1 MNDAVITLNG
11 LEKRFPGMD
20 KPAVAPLDCT
30 IHAGYVTGLVGP
42 DGAGKTTLMR
52 MLAGLLKPDSGS
64 ATVIGFDPI
73 KNDGALHA
81 VLGYMPQKFGLYED
95 LTVMENLN
103 LYADLRSVTGEA
115 RKQTFARL
123 LEFTSLGPFTG
134 RLAGKLS
141 GGMKQKLGL
150 ACTLVGEPKVLL
162 LDEPGV
168 GVDPISRRE
177 LWQMVHELAG
187 EGMLI
192 LWSTSYL
199 DEAEQCRDVLLM
211 NEGELLYQG
220 EPKALTQTMAGRS
233 FLMTSPHEG
242 NRKLLQ
248 RALKLPQVSDGMIQG
263 KSVRLILKKEATPD
277 DIRHADGMP
286 EININETTPRFEDAF
301 IDLLGGAGTSESP
314 LGAILH
320 TVEGTPG
327 ETVIEAKELTKKFGD
342 FAATDHVN
350 FAVKRGEIFGLLGP
364 NGAGKSTTFKMMCG
378 LLVPT
383 SGQALVLGMD
393 LKESSGKA
401 RQHLGY
407 MAQKFSLYGN
417 LTVEQNLRFFS
428 GVYGLRGRA
437 QNEKISRM
445 SEAFGLKSIASHA
458 TDELPLGFKQRL
470 ALACSLMHEPD
481 ILFLD
486 EPTSGLDP
494 LGCREVKDLIHMLKK
509 RGKTVIVTSH
519 LLSDIEDVCDRVIIL
534 YGGQIRAQ
542 GTLNELLTIEGT
554 NRITTPQLP
563 PEVMEKVLAI
573 LRGSLSD
580 DQFKVDHPRMS
591 LEDFFLDVVNK
602 AQSESV
608 ETYGARS
615 GGHIAEYLSADA
627 QEDSARELLDSLTK
641 KDRDTEKPQETVAET
656 PKIDTKAL
664 EDLSDDLL
672 RKKEPKKEEPAAP
685 AIDLSEANEKL
696 KDILSSKDSK

>member
-1 MNDAVITLNG
+1 MSESIIHLHG
-11 LEKRFPGMD
+11 LVKRFPGME
-20 KPAVAPLDCT
+20 KPAVARLDCE

-52 MLAGLLKPDSGS
+52 ILAGLMKPDEGS
-64 ATVIGFDPI
+64 ATVIGLDPI
-73 KNDGALHA
+73 KDDSALHA
-81 VLGYMPQKFGLYED
+81 MLGYMPQKFGLYED
-95 LTVMENLN
+95 LTVQENLN
-103 LYADLRSVTGEA
+103 LYASLRSVTGKKRDE
-115 RKQTFARL
+115 TFARL
-123 LEFTSLGPFTG
+123 LEFTALGPFTD

-220 EPKALTQTMAGRS
+220 EPKALTRSMAGRS
-233 FLMTSPHEG
+233 FLVTSPQEN
-242 NRKLLQ
+242 NRRLL
-248 RALKLPQVSDGMIQG
+248 RHLLRLPQVSDGMIQG
-263 KSVRLILKKEATPD
+263 RSVRMILKKEAQPQ
-277 DIRHADGMP
+277 AVQQASGMP
-286 EININETTPRFEDAF
+286 PVDIEATAPRFEDAF

-314 LGAILH
+314 LGTILH
-320 TVEGTPG
+320 TVEGDKD
-327 ETVIEAKELTKKFGD
+327 ETVIEAKALTKKFGD

-383 SGQALVLGMD
+383 DGQALVLNMD
-393 LKESSGKA
+393 LKVSSGKA

-428 GVYGLRGRA
+428 GVYGLRGKA
-437 QNEKISRM
+437 QREKIARM
-445 SEAFGLKSIASHA
+445 SDAFGLKTIAGQA
-458 TDELPLGFKQRL
+458 TDALPLGFKQRL

-486 EPTSGLDP
+486 EPTSGVDP
-494 LGCREVKDLIHMLKK
+494 LTRREFWLHINSMVEKGVTVMVTTHFMDEAEYCDRIGLVYRGKLIASGTPDDLKAQTADEEHPDPTMEHAFITLIHNWDKE
-509 RGKTVIVTSH
+509 H
-519 LLSDIEDVCDRVIIL
+519 SDER
-534 YGGQIRAQ
+534 
-542 GTLNELLTIEGT
+542 
-554 NRITTPQLP
+554 
-563 PEVMEKVLAI
+563 
-573 LRGSLSD
+573 
-580 DQFKVDHPRMS
+580 
-591 LEDFFLDVVNK
+591 
-602 AQSESV
+602 
-608 ETYGARS
+608 
-615 GGHIAEYLSADA
+615 
-627 QEDSARELLDSLTK
+627 
-641 KDRDTEKPQETVAET
+641 
-656 PKIDTKAL
+656 
-664 EDLSDDLL
+664 
-672 RKKEPKKEEPAAP
+672 
-685 AIDLSEANEKL
+685 
-696 KDILSSKDSK
+696 

>member
-1 MNDAVITLNG
+1 MSEAGIKLDG
-11 LEKRFPGMD
+11 LIKRFAGMD
-20 KPAVAPLDCT
+20 KPAVARLDCT
-30 IHAGYVTGLVGP
+30 IQSGYVTGLVGP

-52 MLAGLLKPDSGS
+52 MLAGLLKPDEGQIS
-64 ATVIGFDPI
+64 VIGYDPI
-73 KNDGALHA
+73 NDNSALHA

-95 LTVMENLN
+95 LTVMENLT
-103 LYADLRSVTGEA
+103 LYADLRSVTGEV
-115 RKQTFARL
+115 REKTFARL

-187 EGMLI
+187 DGMLI

-220 EPKALTQTMAGRS
+220 EPKALTDTMRGRS
-233 FLMTSPHEG
+233 FLMSSPAEN

-263 KSVRLILKKEATPD
+263 RSVRVILTKEANAD
-277 DIRHADGMP
+277 VIRSADGMP
-286 EININETTPRFEDAF
+286 DIEINETAPRFEDAF

-314 LGAILH
+314 LAAILH
-320 TVEGTPG
+320 TVDGTPG
-327 ETVIEAKELTKKFGD
+327 ETVIEAKALTKKFGD
-342 FAATDHVN
+342 FAATDHVD

-383 SGQALVLGMD
+383 SGKALVLDMD
-393 LKESSGKA
+393 LKVSSGKA

-417 LTVEQNLRFFS
+417 LTVVQNLRFFS
-428 GVYGLRGRA
+428 GVYGLRGKA
-437 QNEKISRM
+437 QPEKIERM
-445 SEAFGLKSIASHA
+445 SEAFGLESIRDHA
-458 TDELPLGFKQRL
+458 TDDLPLGYKQRL

-486 EPTSGLDP
+486 EPTSGVDP
-494 LGCREVKDLIHMLKK
+494 ITRREFWLHINSMVEKGVTVMVTTHFMDEAEYCDRIGLVY
-509 RGKTVIVTSH
+509 RGKLIAS
-519 LLSDIEDVCDRVIIL
+519 
-534 YGGQIRAQ
+534 
-542 GTLNELLTIEGT
+542 GT
-554 NRITTPQLP
+554 P
-563 PEVMEKVLAI
+563 
-573 LRGSLSD
+573 D
-580 DQFKVDHPRMS
+580 D
-591 LEDFFLDVVNK
+591 LK
-602 AQSESV
+602 AQ
-608 ETYGARS
+608 A
-615 GGHIAEYLSADA
+615 A
-627 QEDSARELLDSLTK
+627 
-641 KDRDTEKPQETVAET
+641 DTETADPTMEQAFITL
-656 PKIDTKAL
+656 INNWD
-664 EDLSDDLL
+664 
-672 RKKEPKKEEPAAP
+672 KEHH
-685 AIDLSEANEKL
+685 DVR
-696 KDILSSKDSK
+696 